1 MSHLENHF
9 ASKPPSVAGLTVLA
23 LLITLANGCGQ
34 SQPELPAAVRKPAST
49 QTSRAPTPPITTRP
63 APEPPAAEP
72 AVVAAPASPTP
83 PSSEQPA
90 LAATQPTL
98 VAASR
103 VLQAQKAGFRRIE
116 SQHLV
121 LLTDLPRDPEIELLP
136 KIFDLAYPQWCD
148 YFSQPQQPGKTWRMT
163 AFLMG
168 DRARFRAAGLLPAA
182 LPAFDHGYCAGAQLW
197 LDEQP
202 GAYYRRHLL
211 LHEGTHGF
219 MHTVL
224 GGVGPVWYAE
234 GMAELLGTHHWADGR
249 LTLDWFPRSRE
260 EVPQLGRIKLVR
272 DTVAAGRLR
281 SLSEILATDPLNRF
295 GNETYAWCWALASL
309 LDRDARY
316 QPRFRESRADVLRSD
331 FNARLERRFAA
342 DWDQLNDQ
350 WEVFAA
356 TLVHDYDFQRAA
368 IEFAPGERL
377 PERGA
382 KVTLRA
388 DRGWQSSRVRLEA
401 GRKYQI
407 RAAGRYQVADKPRIW
422 WCEPGGVTMRYVD
435 GHPLGIL
442 LAAVLPDHRSSQQP
456 TPLVQPEVIG
466 LAGTITPAETG
477 TLYLR
482 INDSPAELADN
493 AGQLEVKVETEPR
506 P

>member
-1 MSHLENHF
+1 MPYPANPL
-9 ASKPPSVAGLTVLA
+9 ASNRLVVAALA
-23 LLITLANGCGQ
+23 LSALFIVLANGCSH
-34 SQPELPAAVRKPAST
+34 SQPEPAEAVRKPVAT
-49 QTSRAPTPPITTRP
+49 QAKKPTPA
-63 APEPPAAEP
+63 APRAAGPAAVPPVATTP
-72 AVVAAPASPTP
+72 AVVAAPASPAQP
-83 PSSEQPA
+83 RREQPA
-90 LAATQPTL
+90 P
-98 VAASR
+98 VAEPRGIVPASR
-103 VLQAQKAGFRRIE
+103 VSGAPSAGFRRIE

-121 LLTDLPRDPEIELLP
+121 LLTDLPPDPEIDLLP

-168 DRARFRAAGLLPAA
+168 DRARFRAAGLLPDE
-182 LPAFDHGYCAGAQLW
+182 LPTFDHGFCAGAQLW

-202 GAYYRRHLL
+202 NAYYRRHLL

-249 LTLDWFPRSRE
+249 LTLDWFPKSRE

-281 SLSEILATDPLNRF
+281 TLGQILATDPLNRF

-350 WEVFAA
+350 WEVFAT

-368 IEFAPGERL
+368 IDFAPGEPL
-377 PERGA
+377 PDQGA
-382 KVTLRA
+382 KVSLRA
-388 DRGWQSSRVRLEA
+388 DRGWQSTKLRLEA
-401 GRKYQI
+401 GRKYTI
-407 RAAGRYQVADKPRIW
+407 RAAGRYQVAEKPRVW
-422 WCEPGGVTMRYVD
+422 WCEPGGITMRYVD

-442 LAAVLPDHRSSQQP
+442 LAAIRPDRRSSQQP
-456 TPLVQPEVIG
+456 TPLVRPEVIG
-466 LAGTITPAETG
+466 LAGTIAPAETG

-482 INDSPAELADN
+482 INDSPAELAEN
-493 AGQLEVKVETEPR
+493 AGQLEVEVTGK
-506 P
+506 